1 MTCKAGVEKRYN
13 EGLTAIAT
21 VAEEDVQVVGK
32 QLDQSMVG
40 QFAKMYRQLF
50 KKKLG
55 NLNLSSQELLF
66 KMESGVTPDFF
77 NKFKNYVKKC

>member
-1 MTCKAGVEKRYN
+1 
-13 EGLTAIAT
+13 
-21 VAEEDVQVVGK
+21 
-32 QLDQSMVG
+32 
-40 QFAKMYRQLF
+40 MYRQLF

-77 NKFKNYVKKC
+77 NKFKKLCKKVLTNNSVCVIIIYVNKKRLKKPTGLQDQ